1 MPRIIEPHPK
11 TPLIIITLEAPT
23 LAPRDIKRDP
33 KKQPPF
39 CQQYLSITKSIDS
52 DERRSNIPEFYIQ
65 GVEIAES
72 KIQSETSDEEDFSF
86 ECLHSEI
93 IPLNTAG
100 KLILNYDGYEM
111 DSYGHLP
118 MAETRTPTPTPLP
131 SGYRP
136 LCLRRTPSPTTRQII
151 RVDVTMNRMKL
162 KK

>member
-1 MPRIIEPHPK
+1 M
-11 TPLIIITLEAPT
+11 
-23 LAPRDIKRDP
+23 
-33 KKQPPF
+33 
-39 CQQYLSITKSIDS
+39 SITKSID
-52 DERRSNIPEFYIQ
+52 DDRRSNIPEFYIQ
-65 GVEIAES
+65 GVEIAEN
-72 KIQSETSDEEDFSF
+72 KIQSETSDEEEFSF

-93 IPLNTAG
+93 IPG

-118 MAETRTPTPTPLP
+118 MAETRTPTPTALP

-151 RVDVTMNRMKL
+151 RVDVTMNRTKV

>member
-1 MPRIIEPHPK
+1 M
-11 TPLIIITLEAPT
+11 
-23 LAPRDIKRDP
+23 
-33 KKQPPF
+33 
-39 CQQYLSITKSIDS
+39 
-52 DERRSNIPEFYIQ
+52 
-65 GVEIAES
+65 
-72 KIQSETSDEEDFSF
+72 ETSDEEDFANISF
-86 ECLHSEI
+86 ECHHGEI
-93 IPLNTAG
+93 IPAG

-151 RVDVTMNRMKL
+151 RVDVTMNRTKV

>member
-1 MPRIIEPHPK
+1 M
-11 TPLIIITLEAPT
+11 
-23 LAPRDIKRDP
+23 
-33 KKQPPF
+33 
-39 CQQYLSITKSIDS
+39 SITKSLDS
-52 DERRSNIPEFYIQ
+52 DERRSSIPEFYIQ
-65 GVEIAES
+65 GVEIAEN

-86 ECLHSEI
+86 ECHHSEI
-93 IPLNTAG
+93 IPINDG

-118 MAETRTPTPTPLP
+118 MTETRTPTPTPLP

-151 RVDVTMNRMKL
+151 RVDVTMNRTKV

>member
-1 MPRIIEPHPK
+1 M
-11 TPLIIITLEAPT
+11 
-23 LAPRDIKRDP
+23 
-33 KKQPPF
+33 
-39 CQQYLSITKSIDS
+39 SITKT

-65 GVEIAES
+65 GVEIAEN
-72 KIQSETSDEEDFSF
+72 KTPMETSDEEEFSF
-86 ECLHSEI
+86 ECHHSEI
-93 IPLNTAG
+93 IPASG

-131 SGYRP
+131 LGYRP

-151 RVDVTMNRMKL
+151 RVDVTMNRMKV

>member
-1 MPRIIEPHPK
+1 M
-11 TPLIIITLEAPT
+11 
-23 LAPRDIKRDP
+23 
-33 KKQPPF
+33 
-39 CQQYLSITKSIDS
+39 SITKSLDS

-65 GVEIAES
+65 GVEIAEN
-72 KIQSETSDEEDFSF
+72 KTPMETSDEEDFANISF
-86 ECLHSEI
+86 ECHHGEI
-93 IPLNTAG
+93 IPAG

-151 RVDVTMNRMKL
+151 RVDVTMNRTKV